1 MTALNRGPQ
10 NTNLAQS
17 TKYLLTIDRIP
28 TTQYFCQSANIPGVG
43 LTQAS
48 FNTPFVDIPVM
59 GNKLLYNPF
68 NIKFLVDEP
77 MDSWKQLYDW
87 FLAISA
93 PSGFDERNYI
103 TALQNKS
110 IIDKKSLPNYSDIT
124 LTVLNALNNPVL
136 RIQFINAFPTSL
148 TDINLDTTLSAD
160 TIITA
165 DASFSY
171 EYFNIIEL

>member
-1 MTALNRGPQ
+1 MTALNRTPT
-10 NTNLAQS
+10 NTNLLQS

-28 TTQYFCQSANIPGVG
+28 TTQYFCQTANIPGVG
-43 LTQAS
+43 LSQS
-48 FNTPFVDIPVM
+48 DFNTPFIDIPIM
-59 GNKLLYNPF
+59 GNKLKYNPF

-87 FLAISA
+87 FLAIAA

-103 TALQNKS
+103 TALQNKPVS
-110 IIDKKSLPNYSDIT
+110 DKKTLQNYSDIT

-136 RIQFINAFPTSL
+136 RVQFINAFPTSL
-148 TDINLDTTLSAD
+148 TDINLDTTVSAD